1 MSDDNKVLG
10 IPVNKYAKVC
20 YVLILV
26 SGAFGLL
33 TSLIGLIGMYVGFGG
48 VFGLLGLIGLALA
61 ITALLAF
68 AEDFGD
74 VDLSHFK
81 AIAILFVG
89 FFVFNMIIFNAIF
102 AFGAVG
108 SIITLIITAGELA
121 ILFAAYQTHQAGQM
135 ATVDNVK
142 KNLIALKN
150 YIQKNKPAVPS
161 EPTEPKE

>member
-26 SGAFGLL
+26 SSAFGVL
-33 TSLIGLIGMYVGFGG
+33 TSLLGLVGMYVGFGG

-61 ITALLAF
+61 VTALLAF

-81 AIAILFVG
+81 AIAIIFVA
-89 FFVFNMIIFNAIF
+89 FFVFSMIIFNAVLP
-102 AFGAVG
+102 FGIVG
-108 SIITLIITAGELA
+108 SIVIFLLGVGYLA
-121 ILFAAYQTHQAGQM
+121 IVYAAYQTYQAGQM

-150 YIQKNKPAVPS
+150 YIQKNKPAAPS